1 MLFCEHEVA
10 GWNPVAATKDSMK
23 YTRSRFLKTLA
34 AISLVAVLG
43 LVAFRF
49 IVDVDP
55 RVKMRVDA
63 RRNQLV
69 VFVLIDTLRRDH
81 VGTLG
86 YHRATTPNLDRLASE
101 GFVASGMLAHAS
113 QTAPSVASMFT
124 SKAPH
129 AHGVQFDL
137 RTRGQGFG
145 HDGKS
150 KAPLL
155 AEDNLTLAEVLSSEG
170 YFTAAA
176 VDNPW
181 IRREF
186 GFAQGFDQYVESL
199 CLSAGSRVCEG
210 ARINKAA
217 SKVIQEHAAEKT
229 FLYLH
234 YVDVHNPYAHDG
246 QLPRVFRKGPGPLV
260 YTNGPIDGVS
270 AEDLAHS
277 IDAYDDGVF
286 YIDSLIGELVRELEA
301 AAAERDVLLVI
312 TSDHG
317 DEFLEHGG
325 MGHGSTLYPEL
336 IETFAIFWRP
346 ESRMM
351 HPRDEGP
358 SGTID
363 IAPTLLAL
371 VGVQKPKAM
380 AGRSLLG
387 SSTGGALVAELTRK
401 KAAIKEHWGLIR
413 DVDTHQ
419 DEVVAYSGAR
429 ESEPPPALVAELRS
443 LLDSLEIRE
452 TPVSSTG
459 PDPWVVRQLKALGY
473 VE

>member
-1 MLFCEHEVA
+1 M
-10 GWNPVAATKDSMK
+10 AATKDSMK
-23 YTRSRFLKTLA
+23 YTWPRFLKTLA
-34 AISLVAVLG
+34 AVSLLAVLG

-49 IVDVDP
+49 IVALNP

-63 RRNQLV
+63 QRNPLV
-69 VFVLIDTLRRDH
+69 VFVVIDTLRRDH

-86 YHRATTPNLDRLASE
+86 YRRATTPNLDRLASE

-113 QTAPSVASMFT
+113 QTAPSVASMLT
-124 SKAPH
+124 SNAPH
-129 AHGVQFDL
+129 AHGVQFDP
-137 RTRGQGFG
+137 RTQGFG
-145 HDGKS
+145 NNGES
-150 KAPLL
+150 KAPIL

-181 IRREF
+181 LRREF
-186 GFAQGFDQYVESL
+186 GFAQGFDQFDESA
-199 CLSAGSRVCEG
+199 CHRRGRGACDG

-234 YVDVHNPYAHDG
+234 YMDVHNPYAHG
-246 QLPRVFRKGPGPLV
+246 GKLPPVFRKGSGRVV
-260 YTNGPIDGVS
+260 YTKGPIDRVS
-270 AEDLAHS
+270 PKNLAYT
-277 IDAYDDGVF
+277 IGAYDDGVL
-286 YIDSLIGELVRELEA
+286 YTDSLIGQLVRELET

-325 MGHGSTLYPEL
+325 MGHGFTLYPEL

-346 ESRMM
+346 ESRML
-351 HPRDEGP
+351 HPRDERL

-363 IAPTLLAL
+363 VAPTLLDL
-371 VGVQKPKAM
+371 VGVRKPKEM

-387 SSTGGALVAELTRK
+387 SSSGGAVIAELAAK
-401 KAAIKEHWGLIR
+401 KAVIKDDWGLIR
-413 DVDTHQ
+413 DLDTRQ

-429 ESEPPPALVAELRS
+429 ESGPTPALVAELGA
-443 LLDSLEIRE
+443 LLDSLEVRE
-452 TPVSSTG
+452 TPVNSTG
-459 PDPWVVRQLKALGY
+459 PDPAVVRQLKALGY
-473 VE
+473 IE